1 MLTETLEYLGIA
13 FISSVLL
20 IIMSK
25 IILQS
30 LIRRPA
36 DYYDAEELR
45 QEELMLNA
53 GGISLA
59 SEHETTPE
67 GEIMEETHLE
77 PHLGAFVAAE
87 PEPIFAEIPQSVI
100 ESIETGHIHEEIQE
114 NTPAPELE
122 AEQIPVSEPMPEPEP
137 EPVPEPMPE
146 PEPEPVPEPVA
157 EPEPVP
163 EPMPEPEPVPEPV
176 PEPEPVVRVKEP
188 RAAEPSEVGFRINAR
203 TTRERKPIKK
213 AGAKDPEPKQEIAAD
228 DKEQRSWDESYEDI
242 RNSLKKAY
250 TTSRKPSMRMNK
262 AELTEIARSK
272 GLEVPEKYTKR
283 MILDLIYAQEED

>member
-100 ESIETGHIHEEIQE
+100 ESIEPAHIHEEIQD
-114 NTPAPELE
+114 N
-122 AEQIPVSEPMPEPEP
+122 EPEP
-137 EPVPEPMPE
+137 EPIPEAKEDEVIIIEKAEEVVPQQPA
-146 PEPEPVPEPVA
+146 VA
-157 EPEPVP
+157 EEKPKNITYKIKWGDTLWDIADTYYKNPW
-163 EPMPEPEPVPEPV
+163 
-176 PEPEPVVRVKEP
+176 RYKY
-188 RAAEPSEVGFRINAR
+188 IAR
-203 TTRERKPIKK
+203 YN
-213 AGAKDPEPKQEIAAD
+213 G
-228 DKEQRSWDESYEDI
+228 I
-242 RNSLKKAY
+242 RNPDFIISGTLI
-250 TTSRKPSMRMNK
+250 TIP
-262 AELTEIARSK
+262 AE
-272 GLEVPEKYTKR
+272 
-283 MILDLIYAQEED
+283 

>member
-53 GGISLA
+53 GGLSIA

-67 GEIMEETHLE
+67 GEIIEETHLE
-77 PHLGAFVAAE
+77 PHLGEFVTAE
-87 PEPIFAEIPQSVI
+87 PEPIFTEIPQYVI
-100 ESIETGHIHEEIQE
+100 ESIEPVHIQEEIQE
-114 NTPAPELE
+114 NKPAPEPE
-122 AEQIPVSEPMPEPEP
+122 AEPIPEPELEPAPEPEPEPEP
-137 EPVPEPMPE
+137 EPVPTPIPEQEPVIRVTE
-146 PEPEPVPEPVA
+146 PE
-157 EPEPVP
+157 
-163 EPMPEPEPVPEPV
+163 
-176 PEPEPVVRVKEP
+176 
-188 RAAEPSEVGFRINAR
+188 AAEPSEVGFSINAR
-203 TTRERKPIKK
+203 TTRERKPIRK
-213 AGAKDPEPKQEIAAD
+213 AGSKVHEQKKETTPD
-228 DKEQRSWDESYEDI
+228 DKEQRGWDESYEDI
-242 RNSLKKAY
+242 RNSLEKAY
-250 TTSRKPSMRMNK
+250 TVSRKPSMRMNK
-262 AELTEIARSK
+262 AELTEVARSM

-283 MILDLIYAQEED
+283 MILDLIYAQEEE

>member
-59 SEHETTPE
+59 REHETTPE

-87 PEPIFAEIPQSVI
+87 PEPIFTEIPQSVI
-100 ESIETGHIHEEIQE
+100 ESIEPAHIHEEIQDNE
-114 NTPAPELE
+114 LTPEPE
-122 AEQIPVSEPMPEPEP
+122 AVSEPEPEPIPEPEPEP
-137 EPVPEPMPE
+137 EPVI
-146 PEPEPVPEPVA
+146 
-157 EPEPVP
+157 
-163 EPMPEPEPVPEPV
+163 
-176 PEPEPVVRVKEP
+176 RVKEP
-188 RAAEPSEVGFRINAR
+188 KAAEPSEVGFRINAR
-203 TTRERKPIKK
+203 TTRERKPIKR
-213 AGAKDPEPKQEIAAD
+213 AGAKDPEPKQEIASD
-228 DKEQRSWDESYEDI
+228 DKEHRSWDESYEDI
-242 RNSLKKAY
+242 RNSLEKAY

-283 MILDLIYAQEED
+283 MILDLIYSQEED